1 MVTWYW
7 RVLRANWKRPRCSRV
22 SAYDPKGWFA
32 LNRTRASAVI
42 FFEAVAP
49 IFKFGEITADA
60 WVIDR
65 LAASIFFEIGLGNV
79 SAQASAIVD

>member
-1 MVTWYW
+1 MGTWYW
-7 RVLRANWKRPRCSRV
+7 RVLGAKWRRSRCSRV

-42 FFEAVAP
+42 FFESIAP
-49 IFKFGEITADA
+49 IFKFAKIAADA

-65 LAASIFFEIGLGNV
+65 LAASIFFEIGLGNI